1 MSIRVSAMNKKILA
15 PLILSLFLLLPMFT
29 SPVAAQGPN
38 TAPSAGSRNRY
49 QVMRGTVE
57 VFSQRAITVRDA
69 KQMYVVR
76 TFSYD
81 PKLLPKMQ
89 NRKYRKGDRVK
100 VKYIRGTDIA
110 VQVK

>member
-1 MSIRVSAMNKKILA
+1 M
-15 PLILSLFLLLPMFT
+15 
-29 SPVAAQGPN
+29 
-38 TAPSAGSRNRY
+38 
-49 QVMRGTVE
+49 
-57 VFSQRAITVRDA
+57 FSQRAITVRDA